1 MYEVHDGYLETAII
15 ERSSYVGKQMEGTNI
30 QTAQQAFDYFAQG
43 WATGNF
49 QPFIDMLA
57 DDMVLWLPVGR
68 QRDTSFGYEDKQQ
81 MIARLQARKEAGDRL
96 KFSPPEQIT
105 SNDITCTFEFE
116 SQGTIRNQP
125 FSGRNAVSFDI
136 KGDKIAG
143 VREYFGDID

>member
-1 MYEVHDGYLETAII
+1 M
-15 ERSSYVGKQMEGTNI
+15 KGTKI
-30 QTAQQAFDYFAQG
+30 QTAQQAFNYLAQG

-57 DDMVLWLPVGR
+57 DEVMLWLPVGK
-68 QRDTSFGYEDKQQ
+68 QRDKSSEYEDKQQ
-81 MIARLQARKEAGDRL
+81 MLARLQARTERGDRL
-96 KFSPPEQIT
+96 QFSSPEHIT
-105 SNDITCTFEFE
+105 SNETTVTFEFE

-125 FSGRNAVSFDI
+125 FKGRNAVSFDI